1 MLALTLAACGSAA
14 PAASPASTAP
24 AASASAKPASAA
36 ASSSAAAKPAASAS
50 AAAGASA
57 AAKPA
62 ASGQLR
68 KVTWGYATL
77 TGTFMPTL
85 VGVEA
90 GVFRKHGIDLEANY
104 TRDGQ
109 TAMNALISGQMPF
122 VTLADPS
129 VTTAGVRGA
138 DGEWVAVNV
147 PTPHLVMY
155 ARPEIKT
162 LDDLKGKKVGVTTLG
177 ALTALMARYVL
188 EQHGL
193 DPKKDVT
200 LLAVGGGPE
209 ALAAIAK
216 GEIEAMVTAP
226 ENPSPGNHVLVDMTK
241 MGYAFPQAGLVTT
254 KTEVK
259 KDPQLVQDMVQ
270 SFAES
275 TQLFKND
282 PKLSQQVLAK
292 VMKATLKDSDQVQK
306 NYEGTASAVNTNVAP
321 TAQEVQSVLDLIAS
335 TTPEAKNH
343 KPQDFFDDSFA
354 KKVVLPSASPS

>member
-14 PAASPASTAP
+14 PAASPASSAPAAASAAAKPASTTASAKP
-24 AASASAKPASAA
+24 AASASAKPA
-36 ASSSAAAKPAASAS
+36 ASA
-50 AAAGASA
+50 GA

-85 VGVEA
+85 VGVEG
-90 GVFRKHGIDLEANY
+90 GVFRKHGIDLDVNY

-162 LDDLKGKKVGVTTLG
+162 VDDLKGKKVGVTTLG

-193 DPKKDVT
+193 DTKKDVT

-209 ALAAIAK
+209 SLAAIAK
-216 GEIEAMVTAP
+216 GEIQAMVTAP

-254 KTEVK
+254 KAEVK

-275 TQLFKND
+275 TQLFKTD

-292 VMKATLKDSDQVQK
+292 VMKDTLKDSDQVQK
-306 NYEGTASAVNTNVAP
+306 NYEGTAAAVTTNVAP
-321 TAQEVQSVLDLIAS
+321 TAQEIQSVLDLIAP
-335 TTPEAKNH
+335 TTPEAKGH